1 MNRFFYLLIMLTTVV
16 ATACTNTDDDADN
29 NDSAE
34 DRLISFSVEEDRAPI
49 TRSGFAS
56 DTKIAMRMK
65 SKKNVANSKDSL
77 FTFVTATAAAENG
90 GYSNIKLADKR
101 CWDDAFGREAKL
113 SVYAIAVPGVN
124 DNRTVLEDLLQ
135 KGTGMDVWF
144 TETDE
149 NETISWT
156 VAKNQTS
163 DTIKDQDLTYSNN
176 ISENGKEGV
185 YKYDFDNNKYP
196 DYGTNPSDGCMEF
209 RQKEG
214 AVTDAPGK
222 FDKGRLVFNHA
233 LSRVSL
239 NLIKGAGFGDGE
251 NVFKFD
257 GGTNVKILNVPTS
270 GKLDLTTGKWTVT
283 ASEGISKMAEQTAAT
298 GVNYALMAQFLPGYV
313 ITDGSTTNMLE
324 FSIDGNVYNVNQN
337 MMFDALN
344 NASQNK
350 DKLTFEDGNK
360 VIMAQ
365 GINYAF
371 DITVNKTGVNVTAT
385 LVDFTTVPGTLEPS
399 NAYVS
404 LSFADGITGNN
415 DTGFALYRTKDN
427 SASTDTDKTGW
438 KGDYEGPAT
447 LKDKGNGIFDSDWY
461 FADNNTLYHF
471 RTVKS
476 GTKIVAK
483 DENTDVDDYFKIESG
498 KQDDAHDYHWG
509 APMKYTPTYSTTK
522 GYTDCLYRAI
532 GATSDKI
539 SMVDFHVMSKITINL
554 TTTDGTDKVT
564 LAGSKITISKFNAN
578 GKVLMGTGLVEV
590 TGSSTGSLTL
600 DGNTEGTVFTCSV
613 VPQELVRGSGDDDY
627 VCITIETGDHNKYN
641 MIKQLSTIKD
651 DKNAPIERWLPGH
664 FYTYTFSLKKTGIDK
679 VSATITGWENV
690 SASDDVWF

>member
-1 MNRFFYLLIMLTTVV
+1 
-16 ATACTNTDDDADN
+16 
-29 NDSAE
+29 
-34 DRLISFSVEEDRAPI
+34 
-49 TRSGFAS
+49 
-56 DTKIAMRMK
+56 
-65 SKKNVANSKDSL
+65 
-77 FTFVTATAAAENG
+77 
-90 GYSNIKLADKR
+90 
-101 CWDDAFGREAKL
+101 
-113 SVYAIAVPGVN
+113 
-124 DNRTVLEDLLQ
+124 
-135 KGTGMDVWF
+135 
-144 TETDE
+144 
-149 NETISWT
+149 
-156 VAKNQTS
+156 
-163 DTIKDQDLTYSNN
+163 
-176 ISENGKEGV
+176 
-185 YKYDFDNNKYP
+185 
-196 DYGTNPSDGCMEF
+196 
-209 RQKEG
+209 
-214 AVTDAPGK
+214 
-222 FDKGRLVFNHA
+222 
-233 LSRVSL
+233 
-239 NLIKGAGFGDGE
+239 
-251 NVFKFD
+251 
-257 GGTNVKILNVPTS
+257 
-270 GKLDLTTGKWTVT
+270 
-283 ASEGISKMAEQTAAT
+283 MAEQTTAT

-404 LSFADGITGNN
+404 LSFADCITGNN

-447 LKDKGNGIFDSDWY
+447 LKEKGNGIFDSDWY